1 MLKLKNSKRIVSL
14 VLGMVMALSIGGLS
28 ASAEG
33 LADTTSRGYQ
43 LINGDVYDLNGNLL
57 IKMYNGFTADGYT
70 LDPSFTVYDASDLD
84 SVDRNEVTTLAASN
98 IYDGTKYL
106 YKNTNG
112 NQGVQLGSNFTL
124 TSSKPDVSL
133 TYDSGEPSGVNF
145 AVHNVTQD
153 TLVKWISNV
162 KTEKTKSISVYN
174 SSRPDD
180 TYLVKASAVDVSGNA
195 TMQVGKE

>member
-1 MLKLKNSKRIVSL
+1 
-14 VLGMVMALSIGGLS
+14 MVMALSIGGLS

-57 IKMYNGFTADGYT
+57 IKMYNGFTADGYA
-70 LDPSFTVYDASDLD
+70 LDPSFTVHDASDLD

-145 AVHNVTQD
+145 AVHNVTKD
-153 TLVKWISNV
+153 TLIKWISNV